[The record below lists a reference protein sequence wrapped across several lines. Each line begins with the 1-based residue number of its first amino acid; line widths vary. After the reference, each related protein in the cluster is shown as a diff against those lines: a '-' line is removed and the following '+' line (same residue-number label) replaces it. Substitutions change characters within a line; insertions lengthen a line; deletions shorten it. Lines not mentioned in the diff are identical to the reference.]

1 MWKAVRIGAEVIVF
15 VGILA
20 TGVLWAEAP
29 TDVFVEP
36 IYSRDTLTIG
46 WVGDMVP
53 SGDPEYNENVFA
65 EVAGEL
71 MKPDLMIG
79 NLEGTFA
86 TAERT
91 DKCMYLTSMCHAFRG
106 DLSFAAS
113 IRDAGFDFVSLVN
126 NHSYDFGKDG
136 LADTEAILDA
146 AGIPY
151 ISPNKQ
157 STSIT
162 VKSARGGPASG
173 WKIGILGLSST
184 EPTKTITDYEFIE
197 RNVAELKQT
206 NDIVIVIFHGGAEGS
221 DKTQVPGTTEYMGTE
236 NRGDV
241 ERVAHVAIDAGADVV
256 LGAGPHVLRKI
267 DTYRGAPIA
276 YSLGNFVGG
285 KRLVMGGNLSLSG
298 IFTATFKQ
306 GMPTTYDF
314 TSVLLRGDGTPTID
328 VSDESKWLLRELGK

>member
-29 TDVFVEP
+29 ADVFVEP

-126 NHSYDFGKDG
+126 NHSYDFGKEG
-136 LADTEAILDA
+136 LTDTEAILDA
-146 AGIPY
+146 AGIPH
-151 ISPNKQ
+151 ISPTKQ
-157 STSIT
+157 STSIV
-162 VKSARGGPASG
+162 VKDK
-173 WKIGILGLSST
+173 KIGILGLSST
-184 EPTKTITDYEFIE
+184 EPTKTITDYEFITK
-197 RNVAELKQT
+197 NVRELTET

-241 ERVAHVAIDAGADVV
+241 QRVAQTAIDAGADLV

-267 DTYRGAPIA
+267 DTYKGVPIA

-298 IFTATFKQ
+298 IFTATFEQ
-306 GMPTTYDF
+306 DMPTTYDF
-314 TSVLLRGDGTPTID
+314 TSVLLSPDGTPMMDYTN
-328 VSDESKWLLRELGK
+328 ESKQLLRQLSQL